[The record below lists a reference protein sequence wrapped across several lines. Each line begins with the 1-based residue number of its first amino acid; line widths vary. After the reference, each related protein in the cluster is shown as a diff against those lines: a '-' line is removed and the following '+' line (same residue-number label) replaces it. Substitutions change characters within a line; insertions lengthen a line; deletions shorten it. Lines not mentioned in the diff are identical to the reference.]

1 MSLGCL
7 AAAQAGGPVVPPH
20 RMLHECFRIKE
31 PSGFDKSLLQ
41 ALDIVI
47 GEWRLGICAEG
58 TQPTGLC
65 HMPIENFTARPPCPS
80 NHLLRRGEAGH
91 GGGGQHAGGRG
102 SHGLACAARANPARA
117 HPAHLASEQPA
128 ERQKVRAAADGHPQ
142 LACRSC
148 DI

>member
-80 NHLLRRGEAGH
+80 NHCCVGEKLDTVVVGSMQEAGAVMDWHARH
-91 GGGGQHAGGRG
+91 GQTQRE
-102 SHGLACAARANPARA
+102 RT
-117 HPAHLASEQPA
+117 PAHLASEQPA